1 MHGRLHPTDAQTYW
15 MSTKIPNDQFLLYCF
30 DTDATAGSVRA
41 GLLDNARRVEELSL
55 RIVDAPLTL
64 GYPRLEST
72 PIDDGHILVHASPGS
87 WNYCTSRVAE
97 LFSRQLDQHETVW
110 RLHLFDHVT
119 EAPRC
124 DGPALVA
131 VLQLSHAL
139 GDGRIAS
146 ALARRLFGD
155 RRERATETVD
165 RGLFRI
171 REFIR
176 RSARAQELEHAL
188 VADTDSGAVPPQAPG
203 RRLTRVNVA
212 PSGLTSVRCVVRD
225 RSELTASGIS
235 VTVGA
240 STAISLA
247 LSRYL
252 ALHGDEV
259 PAGLGA
265 EITLAKPGPR
275 RSRNHFRN
283 AGVDLLPMIEDLP
296 SRARAIAVALSDR
309 RARAEH
315 PAMEAQSLATE
326 MVPAILLHWGIRQF
340 DVTAVPDT
348 VTGNTVVS
356 SVARGDDDLHLGGGR
371 VRFTAGFP
379 ALSPVMGLT
388 HGVHGIGDA
397 VTLSVTSSESAM
409 DDPDVYETL
418 LSGAV
423 DDVAHAFSRLS

>member
-30 DTDATAGSVRA
+30 DTDATARSVRA
-41 GLLDNARRVEELSL
+41 DLLGNARRIEELNV
-55 RIVDAPLTL
+55 RISDIPLTL
-64 GYPRLEST
+64 GYPRLVPT
-72 PIDDGHILVHASPGS
+72 PIDDGHILEHDRPGS
-87 WNYCTSRVAE
+87 WNACRNQVAE

-119 EAPRC
+119 GAPRC
-124 DGPALVA
+124 HGPALVA

-146 ALARRLFGD
+146 AVARRLFGD
-155 RRERATETVD
+155 HRERATDTVD
-165 RGLFRI
+165 RGRFRF

-176 RSARAQELEHAL
+176 RSSRAQEMERLL
-188 VADTDSGAVPPQAPG
+188 TADTNAGAVPPQAPG
-203 RRLTRVNVA
+203 RPLTRVNVA

-259 PAGLGA
+259 PVGLGA
-265 EITLAKPGPR
+265 EITLSKTGLR
-275 RSRNHFRN
+275 RARNHFRN
-283 AGVDLLPMIEDLP
+283 AGVDLLPTIEDLP
-296 SRARAIAVALSDR
+296 SRARAIATALSDR

-315 PAMEAQSLATE
+315 QGMEAQSLATE

-340 DVTAVPDT
+340 DVNAVPDT

-388 HGVHGIGDA
+388 HGVHGIGEA

-409 DDPDVYETL
+409 EDPDMYETL
-418 LSGAV
+418 LAGAV
-423 DDVAHAFSRLS
+423 DDVAHAFARL